1 MPPVGITL
9 TPRVGQSS
17 GRRGAFALL
26 ASTGHARR
34 SHRIGP
40 VPPTP
45 DKPPAVAIEE
55 RLFSLV
61 LALIATEIGLTK
73 PDILSTVQGYRQRY
87 VLGGDNASLERQF
100 ERDKDDIRDL
110 GIPLETID
118 SDDEPGSNHHLR
130 YRIPKGLYD
139 LPADISFSS
148 DEIMLLKLA
157 GTVWREGSL
166 SSESRRA
173 LTKLNSLG
181 VDSNDPILGY
191 APSLR
196 ARDAAFEPLS
206 KALDRGQSVAFLYLK
221 PGEPSPR
228 RRQVTPRAIVL
239 HEGRWHLSATDL
251 AAEANRTFLLSR
263 IAGPVQP
270 ISGTV
275 AEVVSGAA
283 QVALE
288 DLDRLWNTNSAVVE
302 VQPGS
307 DAALRLSKRDASGAE
322 NENLLTLHFTDL
334 NIFADELASY
344 GPEVLVRTPRELR
357 QAVRTRLVGV
367 RDAHTASASAADD
380 AIAGDVKP

>member
-1 MPPVGITL
+1 MPPT
-9 TPRVGQSS
+9 
-17 GRRGAFALL
+17 ADK
-26 ASTGHARR
+26 H
-34 SHRIGP
+34 
-40 VPPTP
+40 PT
-45 DKPPAVAIEE
+45 VAIEE

-73 PDILSTVQGYRQRY
+73 SDILSTVQGYRQRY

-139 LPADISFSS
+139 LPADITFSA
-148 DEIMLLKLA
+148 DELMLLKLA

-166 SSESRRA
+166 SAESRRA

-221 PGEPSPR
+221 PGEPAPR
-228 RRQVTPRAIVL
+228 RRQVIPRAIVL
-239 HEGRWHLSATDL
+239 HEGRWHLAATDL
-251 AAEANRTFLLSR
+251 AADANRTFLLSR
-263 IAGPVQP
+263 ITGPVQTMP
-270 ISGTV
+270 GPS
-275 AEVVSGAA
+275 AEVVPGAA
-283 QVALE
+283 QNALE
-288 DLDRLWNTNSAVVE
+288 DLDRLWSANTAVVE
-302 VQPGS
+302 VRPGS
-307 DAALRLSKRDASGAE
+307 DAALRLGKRNAAE
-322 NENLLTLHFTDL
+322 NEGENLLTLHFTDL
-334 NIFADELASY
+334 NILADELAGY
-344 GPEVLVRTPRELR
+344 GPEVVVQTPRELR
-357 QAVRTRLVGV
+357 QAVRTRLIGV
-367 RDAHTASASAADD
+367 RDAHSAPASAAPGATDS
-380 AIAGDVKP
+380 GSVNS